1 MVKKKRT
8 PLLIILDVLIIAMA
22 AVGLYL
28 IIKPMVIHWQQD
40 RLTQDLMQN
49 YENGDGTILLDPT
62 ALVVDGEDVDYFSD
76 NEPTTAAETS
86 RDPSLPSESA
96 LPSPSPTPAPAKV
109 VIKAIGRIRIPCINV
124 DMPIAE
130 GSTVYNLRVA
140 IGHYSNSVGLG
151 QVGNSIF
158 LGHRM
163 YSYGRHFNRL
173 NEVAIG
179 DIIIIED
186 KTSRY
191 TYTVDKIDRV
201 LPSGLAAEFNTPV
214 EGSRITLVTCDPI
227 RVASHRLLVKGVLT
241 STEPLSK

>member
-1 MVKKKRT
+1 MAKKKRT
-8 PLLIILDVLIIAMA
+8 PLLIILDILIIAMA

-40 RLTQDLMQN
+40 RMTQNLLQN
-49 YENGDGTILLDPT
+49 YENGDGTIYLDPS
-62 ALVVDGEDVDYFSD
+62 ALIVDGEDVDYFSD
-76 NEPTTAAETS
+76 NEPTVTTDTS
-86 RDPSLPSESA
+86 LDPSLPSESA
-96 LPSPSPTPAPAKV
+96 LPSPTPAPAKV

-179 DIIIIED
+179 DMIIIED
-186 KTSRY
+186 KTNRY
-191 TYTVDKIDRV
+191 TYTVDQIDRI
-201 LPSGLAAEFNTPV
+201 LPSELVTEFNAPV

-241 STEPLSK
+241 STEPLS